1 MFNGRMKAITFS
13 YDDGVLQDKRL
24 IKMFNKYGLK
34 ATFNLNSNKLGQPGM
49 LYRDGMSVA
58 HCKFHVEE
66 VADIYAGHEIAVHTL
81 DHPRLTTLDE
91 AEIIRQVEEDRRALE
106 KICGYDIVGMAYPCG
121 GENNDDRVA
130 AVIREKTKVQYA
142 RTIKANHSFEVQ
154 DNLYRFDPT
163 TRHEDWDTMFELA
176 DKFLALPEMPDRPQ
190 IFYVWGHSYEFDMF
204 DSWELMEKF
213 CQKIS
218 GRDDIFYGTNREI
231 LLK

>member
-1 MFNGRMKAITFS
+1 M
-13 YDDGVLQDKRL
+13 
-24 IKMFNKYGLK
+24 
-34 ATFNLNSNKLGQPGM
+34 
-49 LYRDGMSVA
+49 
-58 HCKFHVEE
+58 
-66 VADIYAGHEIAVHTL
+66 
-81 DHPRLTTLDE
+81 
-91 AEIIRQVEEDRRALE
+91 ALE

-190 IFYVWGHSYEFDMF
+190 IFYVWGHSYEFDA
-204 DSWELMEKF
+204 DPSYWDRIEEF
-213 CQKIS
+213 CKTIS
-218 GRDDIFYGTNREI
+218 GKDDIFYGTNTEI